1 MVFSSPFRMNG
12 LIFMG
17 LRVSV
22 RVISRMLC
30 WFPVILAMVWVFP
43 LCLMIMFQGFSVC
56 FIAIHRK
63 PHTVLRRLAV
73 HRVLS
78 SATRLV

>member
-1 MVFSSPFRMNG
+1 MVLSSPFRING

-30 WFPVILAMVWVFP
+30 WFPVILAMVWVLP
-43 LCLMIMFQGFSVC
+43 LCLMIMFQGFL
-56 FIAIHRK
+56 F
-63 PHTVLRRLAV
+63 VL
-73 HRVLS
+73 
-78 SATRLV
+78 